1 MQDMQSEKQDTI
13 LVEEKTVFLLLHREI
28 TQSMK
33 FRENSFLN
41 ISFMPKTITKT
52 LVLVLV

>member
-33 FRENSFLN
+33 FHENSFLN